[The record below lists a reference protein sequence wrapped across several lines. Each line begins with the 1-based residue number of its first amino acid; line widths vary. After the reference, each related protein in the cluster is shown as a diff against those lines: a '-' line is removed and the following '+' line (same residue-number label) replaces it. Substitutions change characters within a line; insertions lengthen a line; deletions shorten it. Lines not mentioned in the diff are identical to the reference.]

1 MDINKSIKFDIAK
14 MNDTNDEIINPL
26 VQVSH
31 YLLSTL
37 WEESLI
43 KLSNDRLLK
52 IILKMDSRVTF
63 GIELLRSL
71 KN

>member
-1 MDINKSIKFDIAK
+1 

-43 KLSNDRLLK
+43 KLSNDILLK

-63 GIELLRSL
+63 GIELLSL

>member
-1 MDINKSIKFDIAK
+1 

>member
-1 MDINKSIKFDIAK
+1 

-63 GIELLRSL
+63 GIELLSL